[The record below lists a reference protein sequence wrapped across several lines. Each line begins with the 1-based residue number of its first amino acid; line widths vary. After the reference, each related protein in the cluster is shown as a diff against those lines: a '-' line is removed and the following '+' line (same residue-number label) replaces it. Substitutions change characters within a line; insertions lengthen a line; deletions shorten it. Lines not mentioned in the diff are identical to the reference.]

1 MKKRSSWVFK
11 LFLVICFT
19 MAGAAVFVLAAEPGA
34 FFANGPRNK
43 KEMALTFDDGPGNY
57 TAQVL
62 AVLKK
67 YNVKATFFMEG
78 DQVEIRSKIA
88 KMVLD
93 DGHEIG
99 SHSYSHPNFYFYK
112 KDDYRQ
118 QLEKEIDKS
127 EKLIQGVTGTR
138 PYMLRMPY
146 GYVRA
151 WVKEVAKEKGYYL
164 INWTFGC
171 DWKKMSADQLV
182 QAYTKNI
189 GSGAIF
195 LMHDGGKFRQPTVD
209 ALPKIIEEIQKR
221 GYKIVPIAEMLGLK
235 EDQISKIKSQNDR

>member
-1 MKKRSSWVFK
+1 MKERSFGACR
-11 LFLVICFT
+11 LFFAVCF
-19 MAGAAVFVLAAEPGA
+19 ALASAAAVVKAAEPGS

-43 KEMALTFDDGPGNY
+43 KELAFTFDDGPGNY

-62 AVLKK
+62 TVLKK

-78 DQVEIRSKIA
+78 DQVEIRPKIA
-88 KMVLD
+88 KMVFD
-93 DGHEIG
+93 DGHEVF

-118 QLEKEIDKS
+118 QLSKEIDKA
-127 EKLIQGVTGTR
+127 EKLIIGVTGKK
-138 PYMLRMPY
+138 PYVLRMPY

-151 WVKEVAKEKGYYL
+151 WVKEVAKEKGYFL
-164 INWTFGC
+164 VNWTFGC
-171 DWKKMSADQLV
+171 DWKKMNSDQLA
-182 QAYTKNI
+182 QAYIKNI

-221 GYKIVPIAEMLGLK
+221 GFKIIPVAEMLELK
-235 EDQISKIKSQNDR
+235 PENKEAANK